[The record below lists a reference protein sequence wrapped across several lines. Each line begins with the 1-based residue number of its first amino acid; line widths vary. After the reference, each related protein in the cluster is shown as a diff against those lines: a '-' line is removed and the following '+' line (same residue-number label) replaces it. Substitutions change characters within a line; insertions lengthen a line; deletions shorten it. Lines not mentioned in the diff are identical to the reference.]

1 MKMKRCRHFWIS
13 KVAELNRHVDLSPG
27 GINYWVPNLSVE
39 VCVKCHKVR
48 NVKKSRRTGK
58 R

>member
-1 MKMKRCRHFWIS
+1 MKRCRHLWVR
-13 KVAELNRHVDLSPG
+13 KVASFGNRVKFGAGELN
-27 GINYWVPNLSVE
+27 YWTPSIEVE